1 MKKSLTWWGSAPL
14 DDFYH
19 GIPALFLAR
28 LSSIVFT
35 LLLLL
40 LLLLPLLW
48 PLFAAGAQP
57 RWPLRAGP
65 PSLSPSLPL
74 SVE

>member
-1 MKKSLTWWGSAPL
+1 MSKSYGWKNLLHDGEAQRWMIFTL
-14 DDFYH
+14 D
-19 GIPALFLAR
+19 IPALFLAR

-35 LLLLL
+35 L

-57 RWPLRAGP
+57 RWPLRAG
-65 PSLSPSLPL
+65 LPL
-74 SVE
+74 PASVE